1 MSDSEGIK
9 YSKFKVVAVHFD
21 DAGYPSRVDLLS
33 HYFTNE
39 FNNQISTISM
49 AAALK
54 SDEAETLMMI
64 LNGIGMRV
72 ENDLRS
78 KL

>member
-1 MSDSEGIK
+1 MEDSEGIK
-9 YSKFKVVAVHFD
+9 YSKFKIVAVHFD
-21 DAGYPSRVDLLS
+21 EAGYPTKVDLLS
-33 HYFTNE
+33 RYFANE
-39 FNNQISTISM
+39 FDNQISAVSM

-54 SDEAETLMMI
+54 SDEAETLMMV
-64 LNGIGMRV
+64 LNGIATRL